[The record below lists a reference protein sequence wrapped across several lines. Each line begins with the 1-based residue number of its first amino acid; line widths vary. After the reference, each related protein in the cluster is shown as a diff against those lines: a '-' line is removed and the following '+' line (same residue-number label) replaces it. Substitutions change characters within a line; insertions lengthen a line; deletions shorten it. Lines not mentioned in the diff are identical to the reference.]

1 MIQYDVVIVG
11 GGPSG
16 SSLAYLLKKRGVS
29 CCIIDKSQFPR
40 EKLCGG
46 LLTEKT
52 VSLLADVYGEIQFPY
67 ENISS
72 TVSLFYEGKKLST
85 VSTGSKFY
93 LVKRYDFDYH
103 LIQCYERIGG
113 KVFLGKVIKEINK
126 SARQIILKNGE
137 TISYKILVGADGANS
152 LVRKNITPKYRAN
165 AICVESVNNSQK
177 VNDDICVYFDN
188 RKSGYGWCFPKK
200 GYYSV
205 GIGGNIESFCNIKRT
220 FVKFSDEIGKPV
232 NEKEIKGALI
242 PFGKYVKKPYNSDTI
257 LVGDAAGLVDPITGE
272 GLFFAFLS
280 ARMAS
285 EAIVERLT
293 NGTDFC
299 KSYGKNIK
307 KIHAIIKDANRF
319 LKTFFRPIIKKRIL
333 TLLEGRRHIVRFY
346 CENLLANYL
355 ISYMSFPLKYF
366 IARQRRNHTKEGKG

>member
-1 MIQYDVVIVG
+1 MIQYEVVIVG

-72 TVSLFYEGKKLST
+72 SVSLFYEGKKLST

-177 VNDDICVYFDN
+177 MNDDICVYFDN

-205 GIGGNIESFCNIKRT
+205 GIGGNIESFRNIKRT

-299 KSYGKNIK
+299 KSYGKKIK